1 MKPGK
6 IPESILTRSVL
17 KRIGKPT
24 KEVISGA
31 LIGEDASVLKS
42 EGRISCTIDPVIGD
56 LDSVGFRAI
65 CVAVNNLAATGSI
78 PRAAMVSIL
87 LPLEIKEKQLKALMN
102 QIQESCQDQGIPLI
116 GGHTENTSF
125 VTKPVIHVSAIGD
138 VKDEALLTKG
148 AKKGQDI
155 VMTKYAAMEGTALLA
170 RGKKKELEQRYS
182 KDFVKTAADLLE
194 GLSILKEANLAAK
207 FGVSAL
213 HDARCGGIY
222 GGLWELSS
230 ASGVGMK
237 VYLDKIPLKQET
249 VEICEFY
256 DLNPYRL
263 LSGGSLLIVT
273 EKGYDLVQCLEE
285 QGIKA
290 TVIGKTTDDNDK
302 IVVREGEEGCLEA
315 PKSDEIHKMFL

>member
-17 KRIGKPT
+17 KRIGKP
-24 KEVISGA
+24 KEEIITGA
-31 LIGEDASVLKS
+31 VIGEDASVLRQ
-42 EGRISCTIDPVIGD
+42 EGMMAYTIDPVIGD
-56 LDSVGFRAI
+56 LDTIGFRAI
-65 CVAVNNLAATGSI
+65 CGAINNLAATGST
-78 PRAAMVSIL
+78 PVAVLVSIL
-87 LPLEIKEKQLKALMN
+87 LPLDVKEKQLKALMD
-102 QIQESCQDQGIPLI
+102 QIQETCDKQGVCLI

-125 VTKPVIHVSAIGD
+125 VTKPVLNVTAIGK
-138 VKDEALLTKG
+138 VKEPLMLTKN

-155 VMTKYAAMEGTALLA
+155 VMTKYAGMEGTALLA
-170 RGKKKELEQRYS
+170 KEKRAELEKRYS
-182 KDFVKTAADLLE
+182 RDFVRAGERLLE
-194 GLSILKEANLAAK
+194 GLSILKEADLAEK

-213 HDARCGGIY
+213 HDARQGGIY

-230 ASGVGMK
+230 ASGIGIR
-237 VYLDKIPLKQET
+237 VYLDRVPVKQET

-263 LSGGSLLIVT
+263 LSGGSLLIVA
-273 EKGYDLVQCLEE
+273 EKGYDLALFLEE

-302 IVVREGEEGCLEA
+302 IIVREGEEGCLEA
-315 PKSDEIHKMFL
+315 PKSDEIHKIII